1 MAKFVVLLAVVVEI
15 TVLIVVGKALGVLP
29 TILLLV
35 VISMI
40 GMALL
45 RREGAH
51 TLAAFVE
58 SVRTRRLPHR
68 EVADGVLIT
77 AAGALILI
85 PGFVSDLLA
94 LALLFPPTR
103 AVVRRRILRRAV
115 QRGRERGAGGA
126 FVVDSEVADS
136 DGFDSSHDDVADK
149 RATSA
154 PVALPRTGEID
165 VPAEKNQR

>member
-1 MAKFVVLLAVVVEI
+1 MVKFVVLLAAAVEI
-15 TVLIVVGKALGVLP
+15 IVLIAIGKALGVLP

-40 GMALL
+40 GIALL

-51 TLAAFVE
+51 TLQAFVE
-58 SVRTRRLPHR
+58 SVRTRRIPHQ

-85 PGFVSDLLA
+85 PGFVSDLVA

-103 AVVRRRILRRAV
+103 AVVRRRMMRRALLGGRK
-115 QRGRERGAGGA
+115 RGSGGT
-126 FVVDSEVADS
+126 FVVDAEVVDS
-136 DGFDSSHDDVADK
+136 DRFDNSRDNNRDNVADK
-149 RATSA
+149 QAKPA
-154 PVALPRTGEID
+154 PVLPRPGST
-165 VPAEKNQR
+165 A

>member
-1 MAKFVVLLAVVVEI
+1 
-15 TVLIVVGKALGVLP
+15 VLIIVGKALGVLP

-35 VISMI
+35 VVSMM

-51 TLAAFVE
+51 TLAAFVK
-58 SVRTRRLPHR
+58 SVRTRRIPHQ

-103 AVVRRRILRRAV
+103 AVVRRRMMRRAV
-115 QRGRERGAGGA
+115 QRGRERSHGGA

-136 DGFDSSHDDVADK
+136 DGFDNSRDDVADK

-154 PVALPRTGEID
+154 PVALPRMGETEARA
-165 VPAEKNQR
+165 PKHQP